1 MRWILLFCLGLSL
14 PALADMDYALKP
26 RQIAEGTWLLEGSTD
41 NFAKANGGNIVNVA
55 FIVTDA
61 GVVVI
66 DTGPSRRYGEA
77 LRQAIASVTAK
88 PVIQVLLTHHHPD
101 HALGNQAFK
110 DVPIGAL
117 ADTTKLLH
125 EQGDSMAENLYRM
138 VGDWMR
144 GTEVMLPSELLE
156 PGVRTFGN
164 HDLRLLALTGHTG
177 ADLAI
182 LDQSTGVLFAGDLV
196 FYQRA
201 LTTPNSPGLAAWLA
215 DITTLQ
221 GLPWTLVVPGHGP
234 IATDAQPF
242 EQMRDYLTW
251 LDQLLRDGAANGS
264 DMTEMIRSPIP
275 ERFAAISLSR
285 YELIRSVS
293 HLYPRYER
301 EQMHP
306 LLRN

>member
-144 GTEVMLPSELLE
+144 GTEVVLPTEVLQ
-156 PGVRTFGN
+156 PGVRSFGN